1 MNKIFGGFAMENI
14 TSGNLSCSING
25 YVFNIDTFGESYDS
39 TGKMKLTV
47 RTVNPSFVNGLTD
60 IKNALDSNKA
70 CVDIK
75 IIQGNRQLFVST
87 AYKIEQLNL
96 TNEGNDIIFSGEFV
110 W

>member
-1 MNKIFGGFAMENI
+1 MEN
-14 TSGNLSCSING
+14 TVSGNLSCSING
-25 YVFNIDTFGESYDS
+25 YIFNIDTFGEHYES
-39 TGKMKLTV
+39 TGKMTLNI

-60 IKNALDSNKA
+60 IKNALDSNTA

-87 AYKIEQLNL
+87 AYKIGQLNL
-96 TNEGNDIIFSGEFV
+96 TNEGNDIVFSGEFV